1 MSTGLFL
8 AQTTGYSCQTFTVK
22 AFEKANARF
31 QINLPK
37 RSSGY
42 KSGFLQKFNLI
53 CSVMRKSGWIIG
65 LILLVDS
72 CTSYKYSNKSIDES
86 VILSTIHFDEAL
98 TLKQVVNMNNPESE
112 ASRGLISTDLL
123 IQGAN
128 LAIQGVGHLIK
139 ESQKSYT
146 AEYFGGLNNENF
158 YTANSVNGMMDPEG
172 IQFKG
177 FVFERI
183 FKEKKSQPEVAVR
196 AWFSIDQ
203 SKLHDIYFNSKF
215 YLKLDSVSVK
225 YAKVKINEKK
235 WFLPWTLFLKT
246 SKTFNLDFEIRV
258 LANWIDQSGLIHQN
272 ILFGKFLLPL
282 RNIPIDPG
290 KRETITYF
298 ENLKNTPLS
307 GSSYIIPRSVTY
319 CTDKRGEVY
328 QCFGRGVFDIQV
340 KVRESSK
347 EGTVAKLIHD
357 NSEDALKNLNTK
369 DLKKILK

>member
-1 MSTGLFL
+1 
-8 AQTTGYSCQTFTVK
+8 
-22 AFEKANARF
+22 
-31 QINLPK
+31 
-37 RSSGY
+37 
-42 KSGFLQKFNLI
+42 
-53 CSVMRKSGWIIG
+53 MRKSGWIVG

-72 CTSYKYSNKSIDES
+72 CTSYKYSNKSKDEA
-86 VILSTIHFDEAL
+86 VVLAAIHFDEAL
-98 TLKQVVNMNNPESE
+98 TLKKVVNMNNPESD

-128 LAIQGVGHLIK
+128 LAIQGVSHLIK

-146 AEYFGGLNNENF
+146 AEYIGGLNNENF
-158 YTANSVNGMMDPEG
+158 YATNSGKGMMDPEG

-177 FVFERI
+177 FVFERTI
-183 FKEKKSQPEVAVR
+183 KEKKGQPEVAVK
-196 AWFSIDQ
+196 AWFSLDQ
-203 SKLHDIYFNSKF
+203 SKLQDVYFNSKF

-235 WFLPWTLFLKT
+235 WYLPWTLFLKT
-246 SKTFNLDFEIRV
+246 PKTFNLDFEIAV
-258 LANWIDQSGLIHQN
+258 LSSWIDQSGLIHQC
-272 ILFGKFLLPL
+272 IPFGKFLLPL
-282 RNIPIDPG
+282 RNIPVDPG
-290 KRETITYF
+290 KSETMTYF
-298 ENLKNTPLS
+298 ENLKNTPLA
-307 GSSYIIPRSVTY
+307 GSSYLIPRSVTY